1 MAILAVHRHEVL
13 RAKELLVGAQLALTR
28 VSGRVDR
35 FVTRMK
41 SLSVASR
48 CRSSMTRPT
57 DHSLPGIGCELRMTV
72 SSGPTLKFRAS
83 PRESFESTASGS
95 PLAPGTDD
103 ADFARREAA
112 DVFDVDD
119 VRWVYAQL
127 VKLASEFDV
136 GLHRATP

>member
-1 MAILAVHRHEVL
+1 
-13 RAKELLVGAQLALTR
+13 
-28 VSGRVDR
+28 
-35 FVTRMK
+35 
-41 SLSVASR
+41 
-48 CRSSMTRPT
+48 MTRPT

-95 PLAPGTDD
+95 PWLPVQMTQTSPGVKRLM
-103 ADFARREAA
+103 F
-112 DVFDVDD
+112 FDVDD

-136 GLHRATP
+136 GLHRATHEGNLAMCLMGDVRRSVGCDGCD